1 MGTLDVTQNYAAAA
15 CPEGPATG
23 DRMPVYKF
31 KALNTQGIA
40 VEGRQS
46 GASRDEA
53 FEKIKARGLQPV
65 DLSEIAGRRRR
76 KTGGRLDRKMLLRTV
91 RQLATLLSAGVPLLE
106 TVENLRRSDVDGELG
121 ARFTRLSQHLRQG
134 ERLSAGM
141 QAHFPELPD
150 YVVSLAALGEA
161 TGQLPRTLSDAADRM
176 DADAALASELRSAL
190 SYPVVLASVGTLI
203 ILGMFI
209 FVIPRFGSLVERS
222 GADIPA
228 MSRWVIDSGVWLS
241 SNWLVFLIC
250 AGGLFLL
257 LRGVVAGNS
266 ARVRM
271 LAARL
276 PGFGA
281 VLRRVDLENWS
292 RTLGV
297 ALANGAQLMP
307 ALDLAARTVKSQAF
321 SAQLEGVRRD
331 VRGGAHLDEA
341 FETNVL
347 MADAMLL
354 DLMATG
360 RKSGTLDRMLVL
372 AADSYRDEIG
382 VMTKRLTSIAEP
394 VAILIVSLIVG
405 SLVVS
410 IVLAMTSLYDFN
422 I

>member
-1 MGTLDVTQNYAAAA
+1 
-15 CPEGPATG
+15 
-23 DRMPVYKF
+23 MPVYRF
-31 KALNTQGIA
+31 RALNPQGKA
-40 VEGRQS
+40 VDGRQA
-46 GASRDEA
+46 GATRDEA
-53 FEKIKARGLQPV
+53 YERIRARGLHPV
-65 DLSEIAGRRRR
+65 DLSEVRSRRRR
-76 KTGGRLDRKMLLRTV
+76 RAGGRLDRKLLLRTV

-106 TVENLRRSDVDGELG
+106 AVDNLRRSDAEGEVG
-121 ARFTRLSQHLRQG
+121 SRFARLSQHLRQG
-134 ERLSAGM
+134 ERLSAGLRE
-141 QAHFPELPD
+141 HFAELPD
-150 YVVSLAALGEA
+150 YVISLTALGEA

-190 SYPVVLASVGTLI
+190 SYPVVLASVGAFI

-241 SNWLVFLIC
+241 ANWLVFLLC
-250 AGGLFLL
+250 AGGLFFL
-257 LRGVVAGNS
+257 LRSMLAGNTE
-266 ARVRM
+266 RVRAA
-271 LAARL
+271 AARL

-281 VLRRVDLENWS
+281 VMRRVDLENWS

-297 ALANGAQLMP
+297 ALSNGAQLMP
-307 ALDLAARTVKSQAF
+307 ALDLAARTVKSREF
-321 SAQLEGVRRD
+321 TAQLEGVRRD

-347 MADAMLL
+347 GADAMLL

-372 AADSYRDEIG
+372 AADSYREEITA
-382 VMTKRLTSIAEP
+382 MTKRLTSIAEP
-394 VAILIVSLIVG
+394 VAILVVSLIVG
-405 SLVVS
+405 TLVVS
-410 IVLAMTSLYDFN
+410 IVLAMTSLYDFD

>member
-1 MGTLDVTQNYAAAA
+1 
-15 CPEGPATG
+15 
-23 DRMPVYKF
+23 MPVYRF
-31 KALNTQGIA
+31 RALNPQGKA
-40 VEGRQS
+40 VDGRQA
-46 GASRDEA
+46 GATRDEA
-53 FEKIKARGLQPV
+53 YERIRARGLHPV
-65 DLSEIAGRRRR
+65 DLSEVRGRRRR
-76 KTGGRLDRKMLLRTV
+76 RSSSRLDRKLLLRTV

-106 TVENLRRSDVDGELG
+106 AVDNLRRSDAEGEVG
-121 ARFTRLSQHLRQG
+121 SRFARLSQHLRQG
-134 ERLSAGM
+134 ERLSAGLRE
-141 QAHFPELPD
+141 HFAELPD
-150 YVVSLAALGEA
+150 YVISLTALGEA

-190 SYPVVLASVGTLI
+190 SYPVVLASVGAFI

-241 SNWLVFLIC
+241 SNWLVFLVC
-250 AGGLFLL
+250 AGGLFFL
-257 LRGVVAGNS
+257 LRRVLAGNTE
-266 ARVRM
+266 RVRAA
-271 LAARL
+271 AARL

-281 VLRRVDLENWS
+281 VMRRVDLENWS

-307 ALDLAARTVKSQAF
+307 ALDLAARTVKSREFA
-321 SAQLEGVRRD
+321 AQLEGVRRD

-347 MADAMLL
+347 GADAMLL

-372 AADSYRDEIG
+372 AADSYREEITA
-382 VMTKRLTSIAEP
+382 MTKRLTSIAEP
-394 VAILIVSLIVG
+394 VAILVVSLIVG
-405 SLVVS
+405 TLVVS
-410 IVLAMTSLYDFN
+410 IVLAMTSLYDFD

>member
-1 MGTLDVTQNYAAAA
+1 
-15 CPEGPATG
+15 
-23 DRMPVYKF
+23 MPVYRF
-31 KALNTQGIA
+31 RALNPQGKT
-40 VEGRQS
+40 VDGRQA
-46 GASRDEA
+46 GATRDEA
-53 FEKIKARGLQPV
+53 YERIRARGLHPV
-65 DLSEIAGRRRR
+65 DLSEVRSRRRR
-76 KTGGRLDRKMLLRTV
+76 RAGGRLDRKLLLRTV

-106 TVENLRRSDVDGELG
+106 AVDNLRRSDAEGEVG
-121 ARFTRLSQHLRQG
+121 SRFARLSQHLRQG
-134 ERLSAGM
+134 ERLSAGLRD
-141 QAHFPELPD
+141 HFAELPD
-150 YVVSLAALGEA
+150 YVISLTALGEA

-190 SYPVVLASVGTLI
+190 SYPVVLASVGAFI

-241 SNWLVFLIC
+241 ANWLVFLLC
-250 AGGLFLL
+250 AGGLFFL
-257 LRGVVAGNS
+257 LRSMLAGNTE
-266 ARVRM
+266 RVRAA
-271 LAARL
+271 AARL

-281 VLRRVDLENWS
+281 VMRRVDLENWS

-307 ALDLAARTVKSQAF
+307 ALDLAARTVKSREFA
-321 SAQLEGVRRD
+321 AQLEGVRRD

-347 MADAMLL
+347 GADAMLL

-372 AADSYRDEIG
+372 AADSYREEIT

-394 VAILIVSLIVG
+394 VAILVVSLVVG
-405 SLVVS
+405 TLVVS
-410 IVLAMTSLYDFN
+410 IVLAMTSLYDFD